1 MTHNLDPN
9 NVSPFG
15 LIYPE
20 DAPFGSPIVVELH
33 EVSSGEVPPYENR
46 AEILL
51 GDAHAILLA
60 IETSAHAP
68 EQGAADLIAIVSREL
83 PNLRRWLDRYELH
96 LCQIDHPDLRHE
108 RPLGVPPTIDGE
120 VKDDANERG

>member
-9 NVSPFG
+9 NESPFG

-20 DAPFGSPIVVELH
+20 DSPFGPPIRLGPH
-33 EVSSGEVPPYENR
+33 EVSSAEVPPYEKR
-46 AEILL
+46 VEILL
-51 GDAHAILLA
+51 GEAHALLLGFEGWHLLNSPPEEILDQMKRR
-60 IETSAHAP
+60 T
-68 EQGAADLIAIVSREL
+68 Q
-83 PNLRRWLDRYELH
+83 RWLDRYELH

-120 VKDDANERG
+120 VTG